1 MRNVRTPSWTP
12 RGTRAKASADATPG
26 IKPMFTTGPG
36 ATTSTIQKDV
46 EAIMTADER
55 TAAGTTAT
63 KVVTK
68 TVAVT
73 RGVAAAAV
81 AV

>member
-1 MRNVRTPSWTP
+1 MRNAR
-12 RGTRAKASADATPG
+12 RGRMTAKASADATPG
-26 IKPMFTTGPG
+26 IKLTFTTGPE